1 MGVSTDDY
9 LRYLRLN
16 ETLNSILFDGRF
28 DNIPVYIDI
37 EGDLKTEICNKLGL
51 DECQFDEYVGEVVSD
66 TLDWTGR
73 GHLYDWHEGKLKNE
87 WTVQSENP
95 PPFTALLL
103 AFSVAAENMRADE
116 AHSST
121 NFYGRAAEIFGEKAS
136 AKVLSDNSSKSQIFW
151 DDLNLWLKYHD
162 FCFGRPTAEPVYP
175 KWKYASFAMSQALV
189 RRSDR
194 DCFHKLFEK
203 YHLSHSDQISIQE
216 ISSYLES
223 WIISHDSTK
232 FLQRIWKTKSLRP
245 RIIDAVVEELNQ
257 WSSAGT
263 IDSKGFSQGRLE
275 WKAKFKYKF
284 PGKPTFFPLLCVRGL
299 DVDSSQ
305 DYFLCASDFEKN
317 EKSVIAESLRFNYID
332 GLNDSFSVGPTA
344 SLSMENLLSSFLL
357 LKNNLGD
364 AFSRQYKAIIP
375 FVREDFGCYIREVS
389 RLPLY
394 SPSFI
399 LCHVGWK
406 PQIIS
411 FLNDYAK
418 ENYKVLDDT
427 NSGMPLGWCLF
438 YEVEMVV
445 IPDLG
450 DINRNLQ
457 DIVPS
462 KDSIYFNISGGLKI
476 DRNIWHR
483 LAPPQIFA
491 INEGKSASISV
502 TEAGLGAEL
511 IIQADDS
518 VASPSFLYNDG
529 YSILAA
535 RENEDFCFRILGS
548 ESEREISFRSA
559 DNPKKHLPNSDWKL
573 SYSVVSDQDQ
583 LEWLG
588 ASYGQK
594 NNFLM
599 GLETSTL
606 GENYTVAL
614 PAVNRRLLFV
624 DSYEASV
631 LDLYKNET
639 YKSEDSLINGQSC
652 LKRGSHTWYVPE
664 DATSKTKKVTLI
676 CTVCGVNKTHRGAPS
691 KKKNNIHRNYLGSS
705 VKLEPNRND
714 PPVSHDLILD
724 ALGFR
729 GAASVSKLYEWFS
742 LLATVNEPWDAH
754 NAIKDYVDLGYI
766 DVDIDPIS
774 FRIKH
779 WSISPATF
787 VINESGVGFLAG
799 FRSRKLVSEVS
810 QILQE
815 FDLSISEKFFENQPT
830 KYECLIPQYIRK
842 EVIDRLSGCLTVTE
856 NPALKILGYLPEL
869 NFMIKK
875 FKEASPS
882 STGLKKFDTSSAK
895 WQECEN
901 TLSPG
906 AYYNDHFARYY
917 FFVDALLISRLMP
930 YEVAKIAA
938 AKNNGLRLHDYVSLD
953 SQFKSML
960 GCDPP
965 GLFRRVL
972 VSCSGVLPQKID
984 NTMVYSGIPSE
995 IGEGILGLLYG

>member
-1 MGVSTDDY
+1 MSVSTEDS
-9 LRYLRLN
+9 LRYFRLN

-28 DNIPVYIDI
+28 DNTPVYIDI
-37 EGDLKTEICNKLGL
+37 EGVLKIEICNKLGL
-51 DECQFDEYVGEVVSD
+51 DESQFDEYVGEVVSD
-66 TLDWTGR
+66 TLDWKG
-73 GHLYDWHEGKLKNE
+73 GVHLYDWHKDQLKNT
-87 WTVQSENP
+87 WTVQSESP

-116 AHSST
+116 THSST
-121 NFYGRAAEIFGEKAS
+121 NFYSRAAEIFGEKAS

-151 DDLNLWLKYHD
+151 NDLNSWLKHHD

-203 YHLSHSDQISIQE
+203 YHLSHSDQISTQE

-223 WIISHDSTK
+223 WIIGHDSTK
-232 FLQRIWKTKSLRP
+232 FLQRIWKTKSLRQK
-245 RIIDAVVEELNQ
+245 IIDATVEELNQ
-257 WSSAGT
+257 WSSGGT
-263 IDSKGFSQGRLE
+263 INLNGFSQGRLE

-284 PGKPTFFPLLCVRGL
+284 PGKPTFFPLLCAR
-299 DVDSSQ
+299 SSDLESSE
-305 DYFLCASDFEKN
+305 DYLLYASASDKN
-317 EKSVIAESLRFNYID
+317 EKSVIAESLRFNCID

-357 LKNNLGD
+357 LKGNQGGV
-364 AFSRQYKAIIP
+364 FSRQYKAIIP
-375 FVREDFGCYIREVS
+375 FVREDFGCYIREAP
-389 RLPLY
+389 RLPLH

-399 LCHVGWK
+399 LCYVGWK

-427 NSGMPLGWCLF
+427 NSGVPLGWCLF
-438 YEVEMVV
+438 YEVEMVL

-450 DINRNLQ
+450 NINRNLQ

-476 DRNIWHR
+476 DRNIWHQ

-491 INEGKSASISV
+491 VNKGKSASISV

-511 IIQADDS
+511 IIQADNS
-518 VASPSFLYNDG
+518 VANPSFLYNDG
-529 YSILAA
+529 YSILAS
-535 RENEDFCFRILGS
+535 RENEDFCFRILGT
-548 ESEREISFRSA
+548 ESEREISFRSS

-573 SYSVVSDQDQ
+573 SYTVDSDQNQ

-599 GLETSTL
+599 GMDTSTL
-606 GENYTVAL
+606 GDKCSVAR
-614 PAVNRRLLFV
+614 PAVDRSLLFV
-624 DSYEASV
+624 DNYEASL

-639 YKSEDSLINGQSC
+639 YKSEDSLINDQSC
-652 LKRGSHTWYVPE
+652 LKRGSHIWLVPE
-664 DATSKTKKVTLI
+664 GVTSKTKKVTLN
-676 CTVCGVNKTHRGAPS
+676 CNDCGVSKIHRAVPS
-691 KKKNNIHRNYLGSS
+691 KKKNNIYRSYLGSS
-705 VKLEPNRND
+705 VKLEANRND
-714 PPVSHDLILD
+714 PPISHDLILD

-729 GAASVSKLYEWFS
+729 GAAPASKLYEWFS

-787 VINESGVGFLAG
+787 VINENGVGFLAG

-810 QILQE
+810 RILQE

-830 KYECLIPQYIRK
+830 KYECVIPQYIRK
-842 EVIDRLSGCLTVTE
+842 EIIDRLSDCLTVTE
-856 NPALKILGYLPEL
+856 NPALKILEHLPEL

-875 FKEASPS
+875 FKEVSPS
-882 STGLKKFDTSSAK
+882 SASLEKFDTSTAK
-895 WQECEN
+895 WQESEN

-906 AYYNDHFARYY
+906 AYRNDHFARYY
-917 FFVDALLISRLMP
+917 FFVDTLSVSRLMP
-930 YEVAKIAA
+930 HEVAKIAA

-953 SQFKSML
+953 NKFKSML

-965 GLFRRVL
+965 GLFGRVL

-984 NTMVYSGIPSE
+984 NTMVYSGIPNE